1 MSELLGYRAIDAD
14 NHYYETR
21 DAFTRHIDPSMADK
35 AVRVVEDEDGRD
47 RILIGDEPFT
57 FLTPHF
63 ETVAAPG
70 ALKEMLI
77 SLKSGVVGDR
87 PTDIPIDPAFQDRDA
102 RLSLLDQQGL
112 EATVMLP
119 TLAVTVEHAMRRDV
133 GQTYANLAAFNR
145 WLDEDWGFAW
155 RDRIFGVPLMSLLD
169 IDMAVEQL
177 DWALGRGARLVHLR
191 PGPVN
196 GRSPADPVFDPF
208 WARVNEAGVAVAFHI
223 SESGYNELYSSYWGE
238 QPNPP
243 SHEQSAFQWACF
255 FGDRPIMDTLSAL
268 ILHNLFGR
276 FPNVR
281 VLSVENGSNWVPYLL
296 NALDKMKG
304 MGRNGPW
311 LGGRVEGRPSEIFR
325 KHVFVSPFHE
335 EDVVGLTELIGPE
348 RVLFGSDYPHPEG
361 LADPVEFARRLGSL
375 DAQDVRNV
383 MRENTAALLGLQS
396 AGIG

>member
-1 MSELLGYRAIDAD
+1 MSEVLGYRAVDAD

-21 DAFTRHIDPSMADK
+21 DAFTRHIDPAMADR

-57 FLTPHF
+57 FLAPHF

-87 PTDIPIDPAFQDRDA
+87 PTDIPIEPAFQDREA
-102 RLSLLDQQGL
+102 RLLLLDQQGI

-133 GQTYANLAAFNR
+133 SQTYANLAAFNC

-169 IDMAVEQL
+169 VEMAVKQL
-177 DWALGRGARLVHLR
+177 DWALDRGARVVHLR

-196 GRSPADPVFDPF
+196 GRSPADPIFDPF

-223 SESGYNELYSSYWGE
+223 SESGYNELYSSSWGE

-281 VLSVENGSNWVPYLL
+281 ILSIENGSNWVSYLL

-325 KHVFVSPFHE
+325 THVYVSPFHE
-335 EDVVGLTELIGPE
+335 EDIVGLTELIGSE

-361 LADPVEFARRLGSL
+361 LANPVEFARRLGSL
-375 DAQDVRNV
+375 DDRVVRGV
-383 MRENTAALLGLQS
+383 MRENTAALLGLS
-396 AGIG
+396 TARPA